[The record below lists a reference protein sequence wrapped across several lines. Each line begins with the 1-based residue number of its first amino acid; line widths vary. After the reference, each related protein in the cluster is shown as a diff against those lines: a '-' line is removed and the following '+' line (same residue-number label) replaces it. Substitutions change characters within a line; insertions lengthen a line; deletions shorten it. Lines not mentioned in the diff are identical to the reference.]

1 MVDPSRIRITGVLAA
16 HRQGLWAALLTLGYS
31 PLSAANVLRLAA
43 HLSRWLDEQGLSVEE
58 LTHEL
63 TEAFLD
69 ARRRAGY
76 TQFLSPRAL
85 TAILQY
91 LEQAGVVVLPAPVA
105 LEATTVDQLVH
116 EYAGYLLRDRGLT
129 RESVR
134 VYGDI
139 GRRFLLA
146 QLGAKGTVAQLK
158 ANHVTSFV
166 LETSARYST
175 GTTKYVVTVLRSLL
189 RYLYLQGRLAVDLSG
204 AIPAVAGWRLRSLP
218 KALDPGQVQRLL
230 CSCDRRRHI
239 GRRDYAVLLLMVR
252 LGLRSREVAALEL
265 DHIHWRDGEFRVCG
279 KGPREERLPLP
290 ADVGEALVSYLR
302 KSRFQTTARQFFLS
316 VRAPHGPLSPKAV
329 SAIVCRALERTGL
342 PGTNAHRLRHTAATQ
357 MLRAGASLDEI
368 AQVLRHRSHD
378 TTAIYAK
385 VDRNALRTVIWPWP
399 GATS

>member
-1 MVDPSRIRITGVLAA
+1 MVDPTRIRITGAFTA
-16 HRQGLWAALLTLGYS
+16 HRQGLWDALLTLGYS
-31 PLSAANVLRLAA
+31 PLSAVNLLRLAA
-43 HLSRWLDEQGLSVEE
+43 HLSRWLDEQGLSVGE

-76 TQFLSPRAL
+76 THFLSPRAL
-85 TAILQY
+85 TPILQY
-91 LEQAGVVVLPAPVA
+91 LEQAGVVALPAPVA
-105 LEATTVDQLVH
+105 LEATTVDRLVH
-116 EYAGYLLRDRGLT
+116 EYAGYLLRERGLT

-134 VYGDI
+134 AYGDI
-139 GRRFLLA
+139 GRRFLRA
-146 QLGAKGTVAQLK
+146 QLGRKGTVAELK

-189 RYLYLQGRLAVDLSG
+189 RYLYLQGQLAVDLSG
-204 AIPAVAGWRLRSLP
+204 AIPAVAGWRLRGLP
-218 KALDPGQVQRLL
+218 KALNPGQVQQLL
-230 CSCDRRRHI
+230 RGCDRRRHI

-252 LGLRSREVAALEL
+252 LGLRSCEVAALEL

-290 ADVGEALVSYLR
+290 ADVGEALASYLR
-302 KSRFQTTARQFFLS
+302 KSRSQTTARQIFLS
-316 VRAPHGPLSPKAV
+316 VRAPHGSLSPAAV
-329 SAIVCRALERTGL
+329 GAIVRRALERAGL

-385 VDRNALRTVIWPWP
+385 VDRNALRTVIRPWP
-399 GATS
+399 GVTS